1 MKRLLR
7 ATPLAALLT
16 LACDGELKP
25 AEQLPYVG
33 PCEGLAP
40 LSLSAEPTTV
50 RSGDVATLT
59 AGGGSGHY
67 SFRAEAGGTSGDMRG
82 NRFVAGGT
90 AGEATLTVVDEQCGG
105 ATSVRVKVISRFGV
119 APARAMLRPGTSFQ
133 IATEGLVG
141 TATFTLT
148 GNGSGATLTDT
159 GLYTAGQVEAQD
171 VITVRDTKSGDTE
184 SLQYTVSK
192 AAKLVG
198 DPQYLGVPSGSSAP
212 LGTTGGSDRVTWT
225 KKSGPGSVVNGRVV
239 VEAGA
244 TGTVVLEAKDAF
256 TGDVAPVSVRVLDEL
271 TRPLLAHG
279 KLSDVATLVTAD
291 FDGDGIQDLAVGQ
304 RESELSRPTG
314 GAVFIYKGSASGL
327 PAKPT
332 WVLTGETE
340 GALFGDMLAAGDLDG
355 DGIADLA
362 VSSPAADVT
371 IGDSGAVY
379 LYSFKPGK
387 APALLRPALTGLGR
401 GGFGTGMAI
410 ADADGD
416 GDMDLFVGSPG
427 ADLSTLSGISRRG
440 VIDIFILNKG
450 QTIPDLPTVRLGGQD
465 VDKNG
470 KFELKSTT
478 ELGRALVVA
487 DLNDD
492 GRPDLAALH
501 RLTRFNADGTANG
514 QQMAVAVY
522 FARDTAPRYR
532 SAADL
537 YVLVSNTAVETMAN
551 EGTFR
556 LGTIPGEGSRPPFL
570 LVMADKADA
579 PDLRTTGG
587 VAAQVDAGGAY
598 LFDLRG
604 AMLAADP
611 AVVNPPTMPLA
622 NAFARFYGDARS
634 ITATR
639 SWAVMDVDGTP
650 GPELLLGAPY
660 ASVMAG
666 TATLG
671 NAGKV
676 LVFPLTGLSKD
687 TVMNKP
693 LTALGGAAKSEV
705 LGAGLAAWNLPS
717 GPVLAGFSGR
727 ASSTAGAF
735 TGRVDVFS
743 KAGATIAEWSR
754 SGMDVTAKASVE
766 RFGETVAVARLND
779 KVMALVGSP
788 GFSGPGPNSDGA
800 DMTVGRAYTF
810 DTTEPGK
817 AIVSGEGASSP
828 WHGGRNVGVDV
839 AFTDFNGDGRPD
851 MVAGA
856 TGLVI
861 PATNSAATER
871 DPYVANACMTTATQS
886 LGGLLVSLG
895 QADGTFKQAYR
906 VFAPSVVT
914 GCDDAAVVTRCR
926 RTTIGRGV
934 VGGFDFNGD
943 GKQDL
948 AVLRDRGMD
957 VFLGRAP
964 EDASLAKMTLACD
977 PAYSWPTTFMP
988 GSPDGDWASTTMPT
1002 TSAIATVGDLNGDGC
1017 HEVAWRYSDNAHS
1030 GIVIA
1035 YGFDA
1040 GGTRCGGR
1048 TVASMVRIAGDPEK
1062 KIALM
1067 NLGIATT
1074 RAGKFLGDSRDFIAV
1089 SANNYLF
1096 EGVNQPTVLLY
1107 DVAAINAKRPA
1118 NGATKNEAVVGAI
1131 NDGLTPIPVT
1141 YRARAVSFG
1150 TSLSGGR
1157 DLNGDGVPDLW
1168 VGAPNASVAS
1178 DGDGAAFLFAGGAK
1192 STGPLSPFL
1201 LVVGDGAERSYLG
1214 QSIAVVPGSGGS
1226 PPSVVIGAPRS
1237 YRTGTQNGTAYSLPL
1252 PF

>member
-1 MKRLLR
+1 MNRLLR

-16 LACDGELKP
+16 LACDGQLKP

-40 LSLSAEPTTV
+40 LTLSAEPTTV
-50 RSGDVATLT
+50 RTRDVATLT

-67 SFRAEAGGTSGDMRG
+67 SFRVEAGGSSGDVRG
-82 NRFVAGGT
+82 NRFVAGAT
-90 AGEATLTVVDEQCGG
+90 PAEDTLTVVDEQCGG
-105 ATSVRVKVISRFGV
+105 SASVRVKVIAGFGV
-119 APARAMLRPGTSFQ
+119 APARAMLQPGTSFQ
-133 IATEGLVG
+133 IRIDGLVG

-148 GNGSGATLTDT
+148 SNGSGATLSDT
-159 GLYTAGQVEAQD
+159 GLYTAGKVEALD
-171 VITVRDTKSGDTE
+171 VITVRDTKSGDTAV
-184 SLQYTVSK
+184 LQYTVSK

-198 DPQYLGVPSGSSAP
+198 DPVYLGVPSGASAP
-212 LGTTGGSDRVTWT
+212 LGTAGGSDTVTWT
-225 KKSGPGSVVNGRVV
+225 KKSGPGSLVNGRIVL
-239 VEAGA
+239 EAGA
-244 TGTVVLEAKDAF
+244 KGTAVLEARDVF
-256 TGDVAPVSVRVLDEL
+256 TGDTAPVTVRVLDEL
-271 TRPLLAHG
+271 TRPLLPHG

-379 LYSFKPGK
+379 LYTFKPGQG
-387 APALLRPALTGLGR
+387 PTLLRAALTGLGR

-440 VIDIFILNKG
+440 VIDIFILARG
-450 QTIPDLPTVRLGGQD
+450 QPVPDLPAVRLGGQD
-465 VDKNG
+465 LDKAG
-470 KFELKSTT
+470 AFTLKSTT
-478 ELGRALVVA
+478 ELGRAVVVA

-492 GRPDLAALH
+492 GRPDLAALN
-501 RLTRFNADGTANG
+501 RLTRFNADGSANG

-522 FARDTAPRYR
+522 FARGTAPRYH
-532 SAADL
+532 SVPDL
-537 YVLVSNTAVETMAN
+537 YVLVSNTAVEAMAN

-556 LGTIPGEGSRPPFL
+556 LGAIPGEGNRPPFL
-570 LVMADKADA
+570 VVMADKADA
-579 PDLRTTGG
+579 PDLRTSGG
-587 VAAQVDAGGAY
+587 VAAAQDAGGAY

-604 AMLAADP
+604 VTLAEDP
-611 AVVNPPTMPLA
+611 TKVNPATVPLTS
-622 NAFARFYGDARS
+622 AFARFYGDARS

-639 SWAVMDVDGTP
+639 SWAVMDVDDTP

-660 ASVMAG
+660 AAVTEG
-666 TATLG
+666 TTTLG

-676 LVFPLTGLSKD
+676 LVYPLTGLSKD

-693 LTALGGAAKSEV
+693 LAALGGAAKAEV
-705 LGAGLAAWNLPS
+705 LGAGLATWNLPS
-717 GPVLAGFSGR
+717 GPALAAFSGR

-735 TGRVDVFS
+735 VGRVDVFTRAS
-743 KAGATIAEWSR
+743 ASIADWSR
-754 SGMDVTAKASVE
+754 SFMDVTAKASVE
-766 RFGETVAVARLND
+766 RFGETVAVSRLNG

-788 GFSGPGPNSDGA
+788 GFSGPGPNNDGA

-810 DTTEPGK
+810 DTEEPGK
-817 AIVSGEGASSP
+817 AIVAGEGASSP

-856 TGLVI
+856 TALVI
-861 PATNSAATER
+861 PATTSAVAER
-871 DPYVANACMTTATQS
+871 DPYVQNACMTTATQS

-895 QADGTFKQAYR
+895 QADGTFKRAYR

-914 GCDDAAVVTRCR
+914 GCHDPANTRCK
-926 RTTIGRGV
+926 RTTLGRGV

-943 GKQDL
+943 GKQDV

-977 PAYSWPTTFMP
+977 PVWSWPTNPMP
-988 GSPDGDWASTTMPT
+988 ASGGWADTAMPT
-1002 TSAIATVGDLNGDGC
+1002 TSAIAAVGDLNGDGC
-1017 HEVAWRYSDNAHS
+1017 EEVAWRYSDSSHS

-1040 GGTRCGGR
+1040 GGAKCGGR
-1048 TVASMVRIAGDPEK
+1048 KVGATVRIAGDTEVGR
-1062 KIALM
+1062 ALM
-1067 NLGIATT
+1067 NLGVATA
-1074 RAGKFLGDSRDFIAV
+1074 RAGRFLGTSGADYLAV
-1089 SANNYLF
+1089 SANNYLVD
-1096 EGVNQPTVLLY
+1096 GVSQQAVLLLQTSKLTPPATGETVL
-1107 DVAAINAKRPA
+1107 DVGNLAP
-1118 NGATKNEAVVGAI
+1118 
-1131 NDGLTPIPVT
+1131 LSLT

-1150 TSLSGGR
+1150 TSLAGGR
-1157 DLNGDGVPDLW
+1157 DLTGDGVPDLW

>member
-67 SFRAEAGGTSGDMRG
+67 SFRAEAGGSSGDMRG

-239 VEAGA
+239 VEVGA

-340 GALFGDMLAAGDLDG
+340 GALFGDMMAAGDLDG

-379 LYSFKPGK
+379 LYSFKPGQG
-387 APALLRPALTGLGR
+387 PALMRPALTGLGR
-401 GGFGTGMAI
+401 GGFGTGLAI

-427 ADLSTLSGISRRG
+427 ADLSSISGISRRG
-440 VIDIFILNKG
+440 VIDIFILTKG
-450 QTIPDLPTVRLGGQD
+450 QAVPDLPVVRLGGQD
-465 VDKNG
+465 VKDTG
-470 KFELKSTT
+470 EFLLKSTT

-501 RLTRFNADGTANG
+501 RLTRYNADGTANG

-532 SAADL
+532 SAPDR

-556 LGTIPGEGSRPPFL
+556 LGAIPGEGSRPPFL
-570 LVMADKADA
+570 VVMADKADA
-579 PDLRTTGG
+579 PDLRTSGG

-604 AMLAADP
+604 ATLPADP
-611 AVVNPPTMPLA
+611 ATVKPAMVPFA
-622 NAFARFYGDARS
+622 NAYARFYGDVRS

-660 ASVMAG
+660 ASVTAG

-693 LTALGGAAKSEV
+693 LAALGGAAKSEV

-743 KAGATIAEWSR
+743 KAGASIAEWSR

-788 GFSGPGPNSDGA
+788 GFSGPGPNGDGA

-810 DTTEPGK
+810 DTAEPGK

-914 GCDDAAVVTRCR
+914 DCDDAAAARCK
-926 RTTIGRGV
+926 RTSIGRGV

-948 AVLRDRGMD
+948 GVLRDRGFEL
-957 VFLGRAP
+957 FLGRAP

-977 PAYSWPTTFMP
+977 PLYSSYFSAANA
-988 GSPDGDWASTTMPT
+988 GLQ
-1002 TSAIATVGDLNGDGC
+1002 TSAPAALGDLNGDKC
-1017 HEVAWRYSDNAHS
+1017 DEVAWRYNDGTRS
-1030 GIVIA
+1030 GIVIL
-1035 YGFDA
+1035 YGYDS

-1048 TVASMVRIAGDPEK
+1048 TTASMVRISGDTEK
-1062 KIALM
+1062 GIALM

-1089 SANNYLF
+1089 TANNYLF
-1096 EGVNQPTVLLY
+1096 DGVNQPTVLLY

-1118 NGATKNEAVVGAI
+1118 NGETVVGAI

-1178 DGDGAAFLFAGGAK
+1178 DGDGAAFLFAGGTK
-1192 STGPLSPFL
+1192 STGALSPFL

-1237 YRTGTQNGTAYSLPL
+1237 YRTGTQNGTAYALPL

>member
-1 MKRLLR
+1 MKRLIR
-7 ATPLAALLT
+7 AAPLAALLT
-16 LACDGELKP
+16 LGCDGELKP

-33 PCEGLAP
+33 PCDGLAP
-40 LSLSAEPTTV
+40 LTLSAEPTTV
-50 RSGDVATLT
+50 RSAGVATLT

-67 SFRAEAGGTSGDMRG
+67 SFRAEPGGSSGDMRG
-82 NRFVAGGT
+82 NRFVAGAT
-90 AGEATLTVVDEQCGG
+90 PGEDTLTVVDDQCGG
-105 ATSVRVKVISRFGV
+105 ATSVRVKVIAGFGV

-133 IATEGLVG
+133 IALEGLVG

-148 GNGSGATLTDT
+148 TNGSGATLTDT
-159 GLYTAGQVEAQD
+159 GVYTAGQVEAQD
-171 VITVRDTKSGDTE
+171 VLTVRDTKSGDTAV
-184 SLQYTVSK
+184 LQYTVSK

-198 DPQYLGVPSGSSAP
+198 DPPYLGVPAGSSAP
-212 LGTTGGSDRVTWT
+212 LGTSGGTDRVTWT
-225 KKSGPGSVVNGRVV
+225 KKSGPGSIVNGRIVV
-239 VEAGA
+239 AAGA
-244 TGTVVLEAKDAF
+244 SGTIVLEAKDAF
-256 TGDVAPVSVRVLDEL
+256 TPDVATVSVRVLDEL

-314 GAVFIYKGSASGL
+314 GAVFVYKGSASGL

-332 WVLTGETE
+332 WVLMGETE

-355 DGIADLA
+355 DGRADLA
-362 VSSPAADVT
+362 VSSPGADVT

-379 LYSFKPGK
+379 LYTFKAGQ

-401 GGFGTGMAI
+401 GGFGTGLAI

-416 GDMDLFVGSPG
+416 GDLDLFVGSPG
-427 ADLSTLSGISRRG
+427 GDLSTLSGISRRG
-440 VIDIFILNKG
+440 VVDIFTLTRG
-450 QTIPDLPTVRLGGQD
+450 QPIPDLPTVRLGGQD
-465 VDKNG
+465 LEASG
-470 KFELKSTT
+470 KFVLRSNT
-478 ELGRALVVA
+478 ELGRALAVA

-501 RLTRFNADGTANG
+501 RLTRYNADGSTNG

-522 FARDTAPRYR
+522 FARASGARYR

-537 YVLVSNTAVETMAN
+537 YVLASNTAVETLNN
-551 EGTFR
+551 EGTWR

-570 LVMADKADA
+570 VVMADKADS
-579 PDLRTTGG
+579 PDLRTSGG
-587 VAAQVDAGGAY
+587 VAAQQDAGGAY

-604 AMLAADP
+604 AKLVDDP
-611 AVVNPPTMPLA
+611 AAVNPPTVALS

-639 SWAVMDVDGTP
+639 SWAVMDVDGTA

-660 ASVMAG
+660 ASVTVG
-666 TATLG
+666 TTTLG

-676 LVFPLTGLSKD
+676 LVFPLTGLAKD

-693 LTALGGAAKSEV
+693 LAALGGAAKSEV
-705 LGAGLAAWNLPS
+705 LGAGLAAWTLPS

-727 ASSTAGAF
+727 ASSATGAF
-735 TGRVDVFS
+735 TGRVDVFT
-743 KAGATIAEWSR
+743 KAGATVADWTR
-754 SGMDVTAKASVE
+754 SGLDVTAKASVE
-766 RFGETVAVARLND
+766 RFGESVAVARLGSR
-779 KVMALVGSP
+779 VMALVGAQ
-788 GFSGPGPNSDGA
+788 GFSGPGPNNDGA
-800 DMTVGRAYTF
+800 DLTVGRAYTF
-810 DTTEPGK
+810 DTAEPGK
-817 AIVSGEGASSP
+817 ATVAGEGASSP
-828 WHGGRNVGVDV
+828 WYGGRNVGVDV

-851 MVAGA
+851 LVAGA

-871 DPYVANACMTTATQS
+871 DPYVQNACMTTSTQS
-886 LGGLLVSLG
+886 LGGLLVSAG
-895 QADGTFKQAYR
+895 QADGTFKPAWR
-906 VFAPSVVT
+906 VFAPSVVAT
-914 GCDDAAVVTRCR
+914 CDDAAATKCK

-934 VGGFDFNGD
+934 VGGFDFNND
-943 GKQDL
+943 GKEDL

-964 EDASLAKMTLACD
+964 EDASLAKLTLACD
-977 PAYSWPTTFMP
+977 PAYSWPSTP
-988 GSPDGDWASTTMPT
+988 IVWPPAQWSTTSLPQ
-1002 TSAIATVGDLNGDGC
+1002 TSAIASIGDLNGDGC
-1017 HEVAWRYSDNAHS
+1017 DEVAWRYSDNTHS

-1035 YGFDA
+1035 YGHDA

-1048 TVASMVRIAGDPEK
+1048 TTGATVRIAGDAEVSR
-1062 KIALM
+1062 ALM
-1067 NLGIATT
+1067 NLGVATT
-1074 RAGKFLGDSRDFIAV
+1074 RAGRFLGDARDFLAV
-1089 SANNYLF
+1089 SANNYLVD
-1096 EGVNQPTVLLY
+1096 GVSQQAVLLIPTS
-1107 DVAAINAKRPA
+1107 A
-1118 NGATKNEAVVGAI
+1118 
-1131 NDGLTPIPVT
+1131 LTPPASGEKLLDVVDLAPLNLT
-1141 YRARAVSFG
+1141 WRARAVSFG

-1157 DLNGDGVPDLW
+1157 DLTGDSIPDLW
-1168 VGAPNASVAS
+1168 VGAPNASVAA

-1201 LVVGDGAERSYLG
+1201 LVVGDGAERSFLG
-1214 QSIAVVPGSGGS
+1214 QSISVVPGSGGS
-1226 PPSVVIGAPRS
+1226 PPTAVIGAPRS

>member
-650 GPELLLGAPY
+650 DPELLLGAPY

-693 LTALGGAAKSEV
+693 LAALGGAAKSEV

-810 DTTEPGK
+810 DTAEPGK

-851 MVAGA
+851 LVAGA
-856 TGLVI
+856 TGLII

>member
-25 AEQLPYVG
+25 ADQLPYVG

-40 LSLSAEPTTV
+40 LTLSAEPTTV
-50 RSGDVATLT
+50 RSGSVATLT

-67 SFRAEAGGTSGDMRG
+67 SFRAEAGGSSGDMRG
-82 NRFVAGGT
+82 NRFVAGAT
-90 AGEATLTVVDEQCGG
+90 PGEDTLTVVDEQCGG
-105 ATSVRVKVISRFGV
+105 ATSVRVKVIAGFGV
-119 APARAMLRPGTSFQ
+119 APARAVLRPGTSFQ
-133 IATEGLVG
+133 IRIDGLVG
-141 TATFTLT
+141 TAAFTLT
-148 GNGSGATLTDT
+148 TNGSGATLTDA
-159 GLYTAGQVEAQD
+159 GVYTAGQVEAQD
-171 VITVRDTKSGDTE
+171 VITVRDTKSGDTVA
-184 SLQYTVSK
+184 LQYTVSK

-198 DPQYLGVPSGSSAP
+198 DPLYLGVPSGSSAP
-212 LGTTGGSDRVTWT
+212 LGTAGGSDTVTWT

-244 TGTVVLEAKDAF
+244 AGTIVLEAKDTF
-256 TGDVAPVSVRVLDEL
+256 TGDVAAVSVRVLDEL

-304 RESELSRPTG
+304 RESELARPTG
-314 GAVFIYKGSASGL
+314 GAVFIYKGSTSGL
-327 PAKPT
+327 PVKPT

-340 GALFGDMLAAGDLDG
+340 GALFGDMMAAGDLDG

-379 LYSFKPGK
+379 LYTFKPGQ

-401 GGFGTGMAI
+401 GGFGTGLAI

-440 VIDIFILNKG
+440 VIDIFILTKG
-450 QTIPDLPTVRLGGQD
+450 QAVPDLPVVRLGGQD
-465 VDKNG
+465 VKANG
-470 KFELKSTT
+470 DFELKSTT

-501 RLTRFNADGTANG
+501 RLTRFNADGSTNG

-556 LGTIPGEGSRPPFL
+556 LGAIPGEGSRPPFL

-579 PDLRTTGG
+579 PDLRTSGG
-587 VAAQVDAGGAY
+587 VAAAQDAGGAY

-604 AMLAADP
+604 ATLAADP
-611 AVVNPPTMPLA
+611 ATAKPATMPLA
-622 NAFARFYGDARS
+622 NAYARFYGDARS

-639 SWAVMDVDGTP
+639 SWAVMDVDGTA

-660 ASVMAG
+660 ASVTSG
-666 TATLG
+666 TTTLG

-676 LVFPLTGLSKD
+676 LVYPLTGLSKD

-693 LTALGGAAKSEV
+693 LAALGGAAKAEV
-705 LGAGLAAWNLPS
+705 LGAGLAAWNLQS

-727 ASSTAGAF
+727 ASSSAGAF
-735 TGRVDVFS
+735 VGRVDVFS
-743 KAGATIAEWSR
+743 KAGASIAEWSR
-754 SGMDVTAKASVE
+754 SVMDVTAKASVE
-766 RFGETVAVARLND
+766 RFGETVAVSRLNG

-788 GFSGPGPNSDGA
+788 GFSGPGPNNDGA

-810 DTTEPGK
+810 DTAEPGK

-828 WHGGRNVGVDV
+828 WYGGRNVGVDV

-851 MVAGA
+851 MVAAA
-856 TGLVI
+856 TALTI
-861 PATNSAATER
+861 PATNSAAAER
-871 DPYVANACMTTATQS
+871 DPYVANACMTTATQA
-886 LGGLLVSLG
+886 LGGLLVSAG
-895 QADGTFKQAYR
+895 QADGTFKPAYR

-914 GCDDAAVVTRCR
+914 DCHDAANTRCK

-948 AVLRDRGMD
+948 AVLRDRGID

-964 EDASLAKMTLACD
+964 EDASLAKMTLACN
-977 PAYSWPTTFMP
+977 PVWSWPTEPMP
-988 GSPDGDWASTTMPT
+988 ATPPADQGGWANTTMPA
-1002 TSAIATVGDLNGDGC
+1002 TSALATVGDLNGDGC
-1017 HEVAWRYSDNAHS
+1017 DEVAWRYSDNAHS

-1035 YGFDA
+1035 YGYDA
-1040 GGTRCGGR
+1040 GGVKCGAR

-1074 RAGKFLGDSRDFIAV
+1074 RAGKFLGDSRDFLAV
-1089 SANNYLF
+1089 TANNYLF
-1096 EGVNQPTVLLY
+1096 EGVNQPTVLLF

-1118 NGATKNEAVVGAI
+1118 SGEAVVGAI

-1192 STGPLSPFL
+1192 STGALSPFL

>member
-16 LACDGELKP
+16 LACDGEPKP

-40 LSLSAEPTTV
+40 LTLSAEPTTV
-50 RSGDVATLT
+50 RSGSVATLT
-59 AGGGSGHY
+59 AGGGSGY
-67 SFRAEAGGTSGDMRG
+67 YTFRAEAGGSSGDMRG
-82 NRFVAGGT
+82 NRFVAGAT
-90 AGEATLTVVDEQCGG
+90 PGEDTLTVVDEQCGG
-105 ATSVRVKVISRFGV
+105 ATSVRVKVIAGFGV
-119 APARAMLRPGTSFQ
+119 APARAVLRPGTSFQ
-133 IATEGLVG
+133 IRIEGLVG
-141 TATFTLT
+141 TAAFTLAT
-148 GNGSGATLTDT
+148 NGSGATLTDA
-159 GLYTAGQVEAQD
+159 GVYTAGQVEAQD
-171 VITVRDTKSGDTE
+171 VLTVRDTKSGDTVA
-184 SLQYTVSK
+184 LQYTVSK

-198 DPQYLGVPSGSSAP
+198 DPLYLGVPSGSSAP
-212 LGTTGGSDRVTWT
+212 LGTAGGSDTVTWT

-244 TGTVVLEAKDAF
+244 AGTIVLEAKDTF

-304 RESELSRPTG
+304 RESELARPTG
-314 GAVFIYKGSASGL
+314 GAVFIYRGSASGL
-327 PAKPT
+327 PSKPT

-340 GALFGDMLAAGDLDG
+340 GALFGDMMAAGDLDG

-379 LYSFKPGK
+379 LYTFKPGQ

-401 GGFGTGMAI
+401 GGFGTGLAI

-440 VIDIFILNKG
+440 VIDIFILTRG
-450 QTIPDLPTVRLGGQD
+450 QAVPDLPVVRLGGQD
-465 VDKNG
+465 LKSTG
-470 KFELKSTT
+470 EFMLKSTT

-501 RLTRFNADGTANG
+501 RLTRYNADGSTNG

-537 YVLVSNTAVETMAN
+537 YVLVSNTAVEAMAS

-556 LGTIPGEGSRPPFL
+556 LGAIPGEGNRPPFL

-579 PDLRTTGG
+579 PDLRTSGG
-587 VAAQVDAGGAY
+587 VAAAQDAGGAY

-604 AMLAADP
+604 ATLAADP
-611 AVVNPPTMPLA
+611 AVVNPPTVPLA
-622 NAFARFYGDARS
+622 NAYARFYGDARS
-634 ITATR
+634 MTATR
-639 SWAVMDVDGTP
+639 SWAVMDVDGTA

-660 ASVMAG
+660 ASVTAG

-676 LVFPLTGLSKD
+676 LVYPLTGLSKD

-693 LTALGGAAKSEV
+693 LAALGGAAKAEV

-735 TGRVDVFS
+735 VGRVDVFS
-743 KAGATIAEWSR
+743 KAGASFAEWSR
-754 SGMDVTAKASVE
+754 SGMEVTAKASVE

-788 GFSGPGPNSDGA
+788 GFSGPGPNNDGA
-800 DMTVGRAYTF
+800 DMNVGRAYTF
-810 DTTEPGK
+810 DTAEPGK

-851 MVAGA
+851 LVAGA

-861 PATNSAATER
+861 PATSSAATER

-895 QADGTFKQAYR
+895 QTDGTFKPAYR

-914 GCDDAAVVTRCR
+914 DCHDAANTRCK
-926 RTTIGRGV
+926 RTAIGRGV

-948 AVLRDRGMD
+948 AVLRDRGID

-964 EDASLAKMTLACD
+964 EDASLAKMTLACN
-977 PAYSWPTTFMP
+977 PVWSWPTDPMP
-988 GSPDGDWASTTMPT
+988 ATPPADQGGWANTTMPA
-1002 TSAIATVGDLNGDGC
+1002 TSALATVGDLNGDGC
-1017 HEVAWRYSDNAHS
+1017 DEVAWRYSDNAHS

-1035 YGFDA
+1035 YGYDA
-1040 GGTRCGGR
+1040 SGSKCGTR

-1067 NLGIATT
+1067 NLGVATT
-1074 RAGKFLGDSRDFIAV
+1074 RAGRFLGDSRDFIAV
-1089 SANNYLF
+1089 TANNYLF
-1096 EGVNQPTVLLY
+1096 EGVNQPTVLLF

-1118 NGATKNEAVVGAI
+1118 SGEAVVGAI

-1157 DLNGDGVPDLW
+1157 DLNGDDVPDLW

-1192 STGPLSPFL
+1192 STGALSPFL

-1226 PPSVVIGAPRS
+1226 PPTAVIGAPRS

>member
-25 AEQLPYVG
+25 ADQLPYVG

-40 LSLSAEPTTV
+40 LTLSAEPTTV
-50 RSGDVATLT
+50 RSAGVATLT

-67 SFRAEAGGTSGDMRG
+67 SFRAEPGGSSGDMRG
-82 NRFVAGGT
+82 NRFVAGAT
-90 AGEATLTVVDEQCGG
+90 PGEDTLTVVDEQCGG
-105 ATSVRVKVISRFGV
+105 STSVRVKVIKGFGV

-133 IATEGLVG
+133 IALEGLVG
-141 TATFTLT
+141 TAAFTLT
-148 GNGSGATLTDT
+148 TNGSGATLTDT
-159 GLYTAGQVEAQD
+159 GVYTAGQVEAQD
-171 VITVRDTKSGDTE
+171 VVTVRDTKSGDTE
-184 SLQYTVSK
+184 LLQYTVSK

-212 LGTTGGSDRVTWT
+212 LGTAGGTDRVTWT
-225 KKSGPGSVVNGRVV
+225 KKSGPGSIVNGRIV

-244 TGTVVLEAKDAF
+244 TGTIVLEAKDVF
-256 TGDVAPVSVRVLDEL
+256 TPDVATVSVRVLDEL

-291 FDGDGIQDLAVGQ
+291 FDGDGIHDLAVGQ

-314 GAVFIYKGSASGL
+314 GAVFIYKGSTSGL
-327 PAKPT
+327 PSKPT

-340 GALFGDMLAAGDLDG
+340 GALFGDMLAVGDLDG
-355 DGIADLA
+355 DGRSDLA
-362 VSSPAADVT
+362 VSSPGADVT

-379 LYSFKPGK
+379 LYTFKPGQ

-427 ADLSTLSGISRRG
+427 GDLSSISGISRRG
-440 VIDIFILNKG
+440 VIDIFILAKG
-450 QTIPDLPTVRLGGQD
+450 QPVPDLPAVRLGGQD
-465 VDKNG
+465 IDKDG
-470 KFELKSTT
+470 KFTLRSTT

-501 RLTRFNADGTANG
+501 RLTRYNADGSTNG

-522 FARDTAPRYR
+522 FARDTGARYR

-537 YVLVSNTAVETMAN
+537 YVLVSNTAVETMNN

-556 LGTIPGEGSRPPFL
+556 LGAVPGEGGRPPFL
-570 LVMADKADA
+570 VVMADRADA
-579 PDLRTTGG
+579 PDLRTSGG
-587 VAAQVDAGGAY
+587 VASQQDAGGAY
-598 LFDLRG
+598 LFDLRS
-604 AMLAADP
+604 AKLVADP
-611 AVVNPPTMPLA
+611 AAVNPPTVPLA

-639 SWAVMDVDGTP
+639 SWAVMDVDGTA

-660 ASVMAG
+660 ATVTAG
-666 TATLG
+666 TTSLG

-676 LVFPLTGLSKD
+676 LVYPLTGLSKD

-693 LTALGGAAKSEV
+693 LAALGGAAKAEV
-705 LGAGLAAWNLPS
+705 LGAGLAAWPLPS
-717 GPVLAGFSGR
+717 GPVLVGFSGR
-727 ASSTAGAF
+727 ASSDTGAF
-735 TGRVDVFS
+735 TGRVDVFQ
-743 KAGATIAEWSR
+743 KAGATLADWSR
-754 SGMDVTAKASVE
+754 SGLAVTAKASVE
-766 RFGETVAVARLND
+766 RFGETVAVTRLGSR
-779 KVMALVGSP
+779 VMALVGSP
-788 GFSGPGPNSDGA
+788 GFSGPGPNNDGA

-810 DTTEPGK
+810 DTAEPGK
-817 AIVSGEGASSP
+817 ATVAGEGASSP
-828 WHGGRNVGVDV
+828 WYGGRNVGVDV

-851 MVAGA
+851 LVASA

-871 DPYVANACMTTATQS
+871 DPYVQNACMTAATQS
-886 LGGLLVSLG
+886 LGGLLVSAG
-895 QADGTFKQAYR
+895 QADGTFKPAYR
-906 VFAPSVVT
+906 VFAPSVVDT
-914 GCDDAAVVTRCR
+914 CEDAAATKCK

-943 GKQDL
+943 GKQDV

-964 EDASLAKMTLACD
+964 EDASLAKLTLACD
-977 PAYSWPTTFMP
+977 PAYSWPNKTSVWPPAQWNNTALP
-988 GSPDGDWASTTMPT
+988 Q
-1002 TSAIATVGDLNGDGC
+1002 TSAIASVGDLNGDGC
-1017 HEVAWRYSDNAHS
+1017 EEVAWRYADSTHS
-1030 GIVIA
+1030 GIVIV
-1035 YGFDA
+1035 YGHDA

-1048 TVASMVRIAGDPEK
+1048 TTGGTVRIAGDGEVSRS
-1062 KIALM
+1062 LM
-1067 NLGIATT
+1067 NLGVATT
-1074 RAGKFLGDSRDFIAV
+1074 RAGRFLGDSRDFLAV
-1089 SANNYLF
+1089 SANNYLV
-1096 EGVNQPTVLLY
+1096 EGVSQPAVLLLQTS
-1107 DVAAINAKRPA
+1107 K
-1118 NGATKNEAVVGAI
+1118 
-1131 NDGLTPIPVT
+1131 LTPPADGETMVDVGSLAPLNLT
-1141 YRARAVSFG
+1141 YRSRAVSFG
-1150 TSLSGGR
+1150 TSLAGGK

-1226 PPSVVIGAPRS
+1226 PPTAVIGAPRS
-1237 YRTGTQNGTAYSLPL
+1237 YRTGTQNGTAFSLPL

>member
-7 ATPLAALLT
+7 ATPLAVLLT

-67 SFRAEAGGTSGDMRG
+67 SFRAEAGGSSGDMRG

-327 PAKPT
+327 PTKPT

-379 LYSFKPGK
+379 LYSFKPGQG
-387 APALLRPALTGLGR
+387 PALMRPALTGLGR
-401 GGFGTGMAI
+401 GGFGTGLAI

-440 VIDIFILNKG
+440 VIDIFILTKG
-450 QTIPDLPTVRLGGQD
+450 QAVPDLPVVRLGGQD
-465 VDKNG
+465 VKDTG
-470 KFELKSTT
+470 EFLLKSTT

-501 RLTRFNADGTANG
+501 RLTRYNADGTANG

-532 SAADL
+532 SAPDQ

-556 LGTIPGEGSRPPFL
+556 LGAIPGEGSRPPFL

-579 PDLRTTGG
+579 PDLRTSGG
-587 VAAQVDAGGAY
+587 VAAAQDAGGAY

-604 AMLAADP
+604 ATLPADP
-611 AVVNPPTMPLA
+611 ATVKPATVPFA
-622 NAFARFYGDARS
+622 NAYARFYGDARS

-660 ASVMAG
+660 AAVTAG

-693 LTALGGAAKSEV
+693 LAALGGAAKSEV

-810 DTTEPGK
+810 DTAEPGK

-914 GCDDAAVVTRCR
+914 GCHDPANTRCK

-948 AVLRDRGMD
+948 AVLRDRGID

-977 PAYSWPTTFMP
+977 PAWSWPTTAMP
-988 GSPDGDWASTTMPT
+988 DASEGGDWASTTMPT

-1048 TVASMVRIAGDPEK
+1048 TASSMVRIAGDPEK

-1089 SANNYLF
+1089 TANNYLF

-1118 NGATKNEAVVGAI
+1118 NGETVVGAI

-1192 STGPLSPFL
+1192 STGALSPFL

-1237 YRTGTQNGTAYSLPL
+1237 YRTGTQNGTAYALPL

>member
-7 ATPLAALLT
+7 ATPLCALLT

-40 LSLSAEPTTV
+40 LTLSAEPTTV
-50 RSGDVATLT
+50 RSGSVATLT
-59 AGGGSGHY
+59 AGGGSGRY
-67 SFRAEAGGTSGDMRG
+67 TYRAEAGGSSGDMRG
-82 NRFVAGGT
+82 NRFVAGAT
-90 AGEATLTVVDEQCGG
+90 PGEDTLTVVDEQCGG
-105 ATSVRVKVISRFGV
+105 ATSVKVKVIAGFGV

-133 IATEGLVG
+133 IRIEGLVG
-141 TATFTLT
+141 TAAFTLT
-148 GNGSGATLTDT
+148 TNGSGATLTDA

-171 VITVRDTKSGDTE
+171 VITVRDTKSGDTVA
-184 SLQYTVSK
+184 LQYTVSK

-198 DPQYLGVPSGSSAP
+198 DPLYLGVPSGSSAP
-212 LGTTGGSDRVTWT
+212 LGTAGGTDTVTWT

-244 TGTVVLEAKDAF
+244 TGTIVVEAKDAF

-327 PAKPT
+327 PTKPT

-340 GALFGDMLAAGDLDG
+340 GALFGDMMAAGDLDG

-379 LYSFKPGK
+379 LYTFKPGK

-401 GGFGTGMAI
+401 GGFGTGLAI

-440 VIDIFILNKG
+440 VIDIFILTRG
-450 QTIPDLPTVRLGGQD
+450 QPVPDLPVVRLGGQD
-465 VDKNG
+465 LLSDG
-470 KFELKSTT
+470 TFTLKSTT
-478 ELGRALVVA
+478 ELGRALAVA

-501 RLTRFNADGTANG
+501 RLTRFNADGSTNG

-556 LGTIPGEGSRPPFL
+556 LGAIPGEGNRPPFL
-570 LVMADKADA
+570 VVMADKADA
-579 PDLRTTGG
+579 PDLRASGG
-587 VAAQVDAGGAY
+587 VAAAQDAGGAY

-604 AMLAADP
+604 ATLAADP
-611 AVVNPPTMPLA
+611 AMAKPATVPLA
-622 NAFARFYGDARS
+622 NAYARFYGDTRS
-634 ITATR
+634 MTATR

-660 ASVMAG
+660 ASVTAG

-676 LVFPLTGLSKD
+676 LVYPLTGLSKD

-693 LTALGGAAKSEV
+693 LAALGGAAKAEV

-727 ASSTAGAF
+727 ASSSAGAF
-735 TGRVDVFS
+735 VGRVDVFS
-743 KAGATIAEWSR
+743 KAGASIAEWSR
-754 SGMDVTAKASVE
+754 GGMDVTAKASVE
-766 RFGETVAVARLND
+766 RFGETVAVARLNSQ
-779 KVMALVGSP
+779 VVALVGSP
-788 GFSGPGPNSDGA
+788 GFSGPGPNNDGA
-800 DMTVGRAYTF
+800 DMTVGRVYTF
-810 DTTEPGK
+810 DTAEPGK

-828 WHGGRNVGVDV
+828 WYGGRNVGVDV

-851 MVAGA
+851 LVAGA

-861 PATNSAATER
+861 PATNSAVAER

-895 QADGTFKQAYR
+895 QADGTFKPAYR

-914 GCDDAAVVTRCR
+914 DCDDAAAARCK
-926 RTTIGRGV
+926 RTSIGRGV

-948 AVLRDRGMD
+948 AVLRDRGFEL
-957 VFLGRAP
+957 FLGRAP

-977 PAYSWPTTFMP
+977 PLYSSYFSAATA
-988 GSPDGDWASTTMPT
+988 GLQ
-1002 TSAIATVGDLNGDGC
+1002 TSAPAALGDLNGDKC
-1017 HEVAWRYSDNAHS
+1017 DEVAWRYNDNTRS
-1030 GIVIA
+1030 GIVIL
-1035 YGFDA
+1035 YGYDT

-1048 TVASMVRIAGDPEK
+1048 TTPSMVRIAGDPEK
-1062 KIALM
+1062 GITLM
-1067 NLGIATT
+1067 NLGVAIT
-1074 RAGKFLGDSRDFIAV
+1074 RAGRFLGDSRDFIAV
-1089 SANNYLF
+1089 TANNYLF

-1107 DVAAINAKRPA
+1107 DIAAINAKRPA
-1118 NGATKNEAVVGAI
+1118 SGPPNNETVVGAT

-1157 DLNGDGVPDLW
+1157 DLTGDGVPDLW

-1201 LVVGDGAERSYLG
+1201 LVVGDGAERSFLG

-1226 PPSVVIGAPRS
+1226 PPTAVIGAPRS

>member
-40 LSLSAEPTTV
+40 LTLSAEPTTV
-50 RSGDVATLT
+50 RSESVATLT

-67 SFRAEAGGTSGDMRG
+67 TFRAEAGGSSGDMRG
-82 NRFVAGGT
+82 NRFVAGST
-90 AGEATLTVVDEQCGG
+90 PGEDTLTVVDDQCGG
-105 ATSVRVKVISRFGV
+105 STSVKVKVIAGFGV
-119 APARAMLRPGTSFQ
+119 SPARAMLRPGTSFQ
-133 IATEGLVG
+133 ILIEGLVG

-148 GNGSGATLTDT
+148 TNGSGATLTDA
-159 GLYTAGQVEAQD
+159 GVYTAGQVEAQD
-171 VITVRDTKSGDTE
+171 VITVRDTKSGDTVA
-184 SLQYTVSK
+184 LQYTVSK

-212 LGTTGGSDRVTWT
+212 LGTAGGTDRVTWS
-225 KKSGPGSVVNGRVV
+225 KKSGPGSVVNGRIV

-279 KLSDVATLVTAD
+279 KLSDVAMMVTAD

-327 PAKPT
+327 PVKPT

-340 GALFGDMLAAGDLDG
+340 GALFGDMLAVGDLDG
-355 DGIADLA
+355 DGLADLA
-362 VSSPAADVT
+362 VSSPGADVT

-379 LYSFKPGK
+379 LYTFKPGQ

-427 ADLSTLSGISRRG
+427 GDLSTLAGISRRG
-440 VIDIFILNKG
+440 VIDIFTLTKG
-450 QTIPDLPTVRLGGQD
+450 QPVPDLPAVRLGGQD
-465 VDKNG
+465 VKVTG
-470 KFELKSTT
+470 EFELKSTT
-478 ELGRALVVA
+478 ELGRAIVVA

-501 RLTRFNADGTANG
+501 RLTRFKADNTADG

-532 SAADL
+532 SAPDQ

-556 LGTIPGEGSRPPFL
+556 LGAIPGEGSRPPFL
-570 LVMADKADA
+570 LVMADRADA

-604 AMLAADP
+604 ATLAADP
-611 AVVNPPTMPLA
+611 ATVKPVKVPLT

-660 ASVMAG
+660 ASVTVG
-666 TATLG
+666 TTTLG

-676 LVFPLTGLSKD
+676 LVFPLTGLTKD
-687 TVMNKP
+687 TAMNKP
-693 LTALGGAAKSEV
+693 LAALGGAAKAEV
-705 LGAGLAAWNLPS
+705 LGAGLSAWNLPS
-717 GPVLAGFSGR
+717 GPVLVGFSGR
-727 ASSTAGAF
+727 ASSASGAF
-735 TGRVDVFS
+735 TGRVDIFQ
-743 KAGATIAEWSR
+743 KAGATLADWSR
-754 SGMDVTAKASVE
+754 SGLDVAAKASVE
-766 RFGETVAVARLND
+766 RFGETVAVSRLNG

-788 GFSGPGPNSDGA
+788 GFSGPGPNNDGA
-800 DMTVGRAYTF
+800 DLTVGRAYTF
-810 DTTEPGK
+810 DTAEPGK
-817 AIVSGEGASSP
+817 ATVAGEGASSP
-828 WHGGRNVGVDV
+828 WYGGRNVGVDV

-856 TGLVI
+856 TALVI
-861 PATNSAATER
+861 PATNSVATER
-871 DPYVANACMTTATQS
+871 DPYVANACMTAATQS
-886 LGGLLVSLG
+886 LGGLLVSAG
-895 QADGTFKQAYR
+895 QADGTFKPAWR
-906 VFAPSVVT
+906 VFAPSVVAT
-914 GCDDAAVVTRCR
+914 CDDAAATKCK

-964 EDASLAKMTLACD
+964 EDASLAKLTLACD
-977 PAYSWPTTFMP
+977 PAYSWPSIPIVWPPAQWNTTALP
-988 GSPDGDWASTTMPT
+988 Q

-1017 HEVAWRYSDNAHS
+1017 DEVAWRYSDNTHS

-1035 YGFDA
+1035 YGHDA
-1040 GGTRCGGR
+1040 GGARCGGR
-1048 TVASMVRIAGDPEK
+1048 KVGATVRIAGDAEVGRS
-1062 KIALM
+1062 LM
-1067 NLGIATT
+1067 NLGVATT
-1074 RAGKFLGDSRDFIAV
+1074 RAGKFLGTSGADFLAV
-1089 SANNYLF
+1089 SANNYLVD
-1096 EGVNQPTVLLY
+1096 GVSQQAVLL
-1107 DVAAINAKRPA
+1107 IQTSK
-1118 NGATKNEAVVGAI
+1118 
-1131 NDGLTPIPVT
+1131 LTPTASPDETLLDVVNLAPLNLT

-1157 DLNGDGVPDLW
+1157 DLNGDGIPDLW

-1214 QSIAVVPGSGGS
+1214 QSISVVPGSGGS
-1226 PPSVVIGAPRS
+1226 PPTAVIGAPRS

>member
-25 AEQLPYVG
+25 ADQLPYVG

-40 LSLSAEPTTV
+40 LTLSAEPTTV
-50 RSGDVATLT
+50 RSGSVATLT

-67 SFRAEAGGTSGDMRG
+67 SFRAEAGGSSGDVRG

-90 AGEATLTVVDEQCGG
+90 PGEDTLTVVDEQCGG

-133 IATEGLVG
+133 IAIEGLVG
-141 TATFTLT
+141 TATFALT
-148 GNGSGATLTDT
+148 NNGSGATLSDT
-159 GLYTAGQVEAQD
+159 GLYTAGQVEALD

-225 KKSGPGSVVNGRVV
+225 KKSGPGSVVNGRIV

-244 TGTVVLEAKDAF
+244 AGTVVLEAKDAF

-304 RESELSRPTG
+304 RESELARPTG

-327 PAKPT
+327 PSKPT

-379 LYSFKPGK
+379 LYSFKPGQG
-387 APALLRPALTGLGR
+387 PALMRPALTGLGR
-401 GGFGTGMAI
+401 GGFGTGLAI

-440 VIDIFILNKG
+440 VIDIFILTKG
-450 QTIPDLPTVRLGGQD
+450 QTVPDLPVVRLGGQD
-465 VDKNG
+465 LDASG
-470 KFELKSTT
+470 KFLLKSTT

-501 RLTRFNADGTANG
+501 RLTRYNADGSTNG

-522 FARDTAPRYR
+522 FARDSAPRYR
-532 SAADL
+532 SAADQ

-556 LGTIPGEGSRPPFL
+556 LGAIPGEGSRPPFL
-570 LVMADKADA
+570 VVMADKADS
-579 PDLRTTGG
+579 PDLSKVGG
-587 VAAQVDAGGAY
+587 VAAAQDAGGAY

-604 AMLAADP
+604 ATLAADP
-611 AVVNPPTMPLA
+611 SVVNPPTVPLA

-639 SWAVMDVDGTP
+639 SWAVMDVDGTA

-660 ASVMAG
+660 ASVMSG
-666 TATLG
+666 TTTLG

-693 LTALGGAAKSEV
+693 LAALGGAAKAEV

-727 ASSTAGAF
+727 ASLTPGAF

-743 KAGATIAEWSR
+743 KAGASIAEWSR

-766 RFGETVAVARLND
+766 RFGEAVAVARLNS

-788 GFSGPGPNSDGA
+788 GFSGPGPNNDGA

-810 DTTEPGK
+810 DTAEPGK

-871 DPYVANACMTTATQS
+871 DPYVQNACMTTATQS

-895 QADGTFKQAYR
+895 QSDGTFKPAYR

-914 GCDDAAVVTRCR
+914 DCDDAAAARCK
-926 RTTIGRGV
+926 RTSIGRGV

-948 AVLRDRGMD
+948 AVLRDRGFEL
-957 VFLGRAP
+957 FLGRAP

-977 PAYSWPTTFMP
+977 PLYSSFFSAATA
-988 GSPDGDWASTTMPT
+988 GLQ
-1002 TSAIATVGDLNGDGC
+1002 TSAPAALGDLNGDRC
-1017 HEVAWRYSDNAHS
+1017 DEVAWRYNDGTRS
-1030 GIVIA
+1030 GIVIL
-1035 YGFDA
+1035 YGYDP
-1040 GGTRCGGR
+1040 GGTRCGAR
-1048 TVASMVRIAGDPEK
+1048 TTPSMVRISGDTEK
-1062 KIALM
+1062 NIALM
-1067 NLGIATT
+1067 NLGVATT

-1089 SANNYLF
+1089 TANNYLF

-1107 DVAAINAKRPA
+1107 DVAAINARRPA
-1118 NGATKNEAVVGAI
+1118 SSGETLVGAI

-1150 TSLSGGR
+1150 TSLSGGT
-1157 DLNGDGVPDLW
+1157 DLNGDSVPDLW

-1192 STGPLSPFL
+1192 STGALSPFL

>member
-7 ATPLAALLT
+7 AAPLAALLS

-40 LSLSAEPTTV
+40 LTLSAEPTTV
-50 RSGDVATLT
+50 RARDVATLT
-59 AGGGSGHY
+59 ARGGSGHY
-67 SFRAEAGGTSGDMRG
+67 SYRVEAGGSSGDVRG
-82 NRFVAGGT
+82 NRFVAGST
-90 AGEATLTVVDEQCGG
+90 PAEDTLTVVDEQCGG
-105 ATSVRVKVISRFGV
+105 STSVRVKVIAGFGV

-133 IATEGLVG
+133 IRIDGLVG
-141 TATFTLT
+141 TATFALT
-148 GNGSGATLTDT
+148 TNGSGATLSDT
-159 GLYTAGQVEAQD
+159 GLYTAGQVEAPD
-171 VITVRDTKSGDTE
+171 VITVRDTKSGDTAV
-184 SLQYTVSK
+184 LQYTVTK

-212 LGTTGGSDRVTWT
+212 LSAAGGSDTVTWT
-225 KKSGPGSVVNGRVV
+225 KKSGPGSVVNGRIVL
-239 VEAGA
+239 EAGA

-256 TGDVAPVSVRVLDEL
+256 TGDTAPVMVRVLDEL
-271 TRPLLAHG
+271 TRPLLPHG
-279 KLSDVATLVTAD
+279 KLSDAATLVTAD

-314 GAVFIYKGSASGL
+314 GAVFIYKGTASGL
-327 PAKPT
+327 PTKPT

-379 LYSFKPGK
+379 LYTFKAGQGPT
-387 APALLRPALTGLGR
+387 LLRGALTGLGR

-427 ADLSTLSGISRRG
+427 ADLSTLPGISRRG
-440 VIDIFILNKG
+440 VIDIFLLTKG
-450 QTIPDLPTVRLGGQD
+450 QPVPDLPAVRLGGQD
-465 VDKNG
+465 L
-470 KFELKSTT
+470 KFTGEFDLKSTT

-492 GRPDLAALH
+492 GRPDLAALN
-501 RLTRFNADGTANG
+501 RLTRFNADGTING

-522 FARDTAPRYR
+522 FARATAPRYR
-532 SAADL
+532 PAPDE
-537 YVLVSNTAVETMAN
+537 YVLVSNSAVETLAN

-556 LGTIPGEGSRPPFL
+556 LGAIPGEGNRPPL
-570 LVMADKADA
+570 LVVMADKADA
-579 PDLRTTGG
+579 PDLRTSGG
-587 VAAQVDAGGAY
+587 VAAAQDAGGAY

-604 AMLAADP
+604 ATLVDEP
-611 AVVNPPTMPLA
+611 AKVKPATVPLTS
-622 NAFARFYGDARS
+622 AFARFYGDARG
-634 ITATR
+634 ITAAR

-660 ASVMAG
+660 ASVTAG

-676 LVFPLTGLSKD
+676 LVYPLTGLSKD

-693 LTALGGAAKSEV
+693 LAALGGAAKAEV
-705 LGAGLAAWNLPS
+705 LGAGLATWNLPS

-727 ASSTAGAF
+727 ATSAAGAF
-735 TGRVDVFS
+735 VGRVDVFNR
-743 KAGATIAEWSR
+743 AGASIAEWSR

-766 RFGETVAVARLND
+766 RFGEAVAVTRLNG

-788 GFSGPGPNSDGA
+788 GFSGPGPNNDGA

-810 DTTEPGK
+810 DTAEPGK

-828 WHGGRNVGVDV
+828 WYGGRNVGVDV

-856 TGLVI
+856 TALVI

-871 DPYVANACMTTATQS
+871 DPYVQNACMTTATQS

-895 QADGTFKQAYR
+895 QADGTFKPAYR
-906 VFAPSVVT
+906 VFAPSVVAT
-914 GCDDAAVVTRCR
+914 CDDPAATKCK

-943 GKQDL
+943 GKQDV

-964 EDASLAKMTLACD
+964 EDTSLAKMTLACD
-977 PAYSWPTTFMP
+977 PAWSWPAIPIVWPPTQWNTT
-988 GSPDGDWASTTMPT
+988 SLPT
-1002 TSAIATVGDLNGDGC
+1002 TSAIASVGDLNGDGC
-1017 HEVAWRYSDNAHS
+1017 DEVAWRYSDSAHS

-1035 YGFDA
+1035 YGFDT
-1040 GGTRCGGR
+1040 GGTRCAGR
-1048 TVASMVRIAGDPEK
+1048 TVGSTVRIAADAEVGRS
-1062 KIALM
+1062 LM
-1067 NLGIATT
+1067 NLGVATT
-1074 RAGKFLGDSRDFIAV
+1074 RAGKFLGTSGADYLAV
-1089 SANNYLF
+1089 SANNYLVD
-1096 EGVNQPTVLLY
+1096 GVSQQAVLLIQTSKLTPPASGETVLDL
-1107 DVAAINAKRPA
+1107 VNLAPLN
-1118 NGATKNEAVVGAI
+1118 
-1131 NDGLTPIPVT
+1131 LT

-1157 DLNGDGVPDLW
+1157 DLTGDGVPDLW

-1192 STGPLSPFL
+1192 STGALSPFL
-1201 LVVGDGAERSYLG
+1201 LVVGDGAERSFLG
-1214 QSIAVVPGSGGS
+1214 QSIAVTPGSGGS
-1226 PPSVVIGAPRS
+1226 PPSVIIGAPRS
-1237 YRTGTQNGTAYSLPL
+1237 YRTGTQNGTAYALPL

>member
-7 ATPLAALLT
+7 ATPLCALLT

-40 LSLSAEPTTV
+40 LTLSAEPTTV
-50 RSGDVATLT
+50 RSGSVATLT

-67 SFRAEAGGTSGDMRG
+67 TYRAEAGGSSGDMRG
-82 NRFVAGGT
+82 NRFVAGAT
-90 AGEATLTVVDEQCGG
+90 PGEDTLTVVDEQCGG
-105 ATSVRVKVISRFGV
+105 ATSVKVKVIAGFGV

-133 IATEGLVG
+133 IRIEGLVG
-141 TATFTLT
+141 TAAFTLST
-148 GNGSGATLTDT
+148 NGSGATLTDT

-171 VITVRDTKSGDTE
+171 VITVRDTKSGDTVA
-184 SLQYTVSK
+184 LQYTVSK

-198 DPQYLGVPSGSSAP
+198 DPLYLGVPSGSSAP
-212 LGTTGGSDRVTWT
+212 LGTAGGSDTVTWT

-244 TGTVVLEAKDAF
+244 TGTIVVEAKDTF

-304 RESELSRPTG
+304 RESELARPTG

-327 PAKPT
+327 PSKPT

-340 GALFGDMLAAGDLDG
+340 GALFGDMMAAGDLDG

-379 LYSFKPGK
+379 LYTFKPGQ

-401 GGFGTGMAI
+401 GGFGTGLAI

-440 VIDIFILNKG
+440 VIDIFILTKG
-450 QTIPDLPTVRLGGQD
+450 QAVPDLPVVRLGGQD
-465 VDKNG
+465 LKANG
-470 KFELKSTT
+470 DFELKSTT

-501 RLTRFNADGTANG
+501 RLTRFNADGTTNG

-532 SAADL
+532 SAADQ

-556 LGTIPGEGSRPPFL
+556 LGAIPGEGNRPPFL
-570 LVMADKADA
+570 VVMADKADA
-579 PDLRTTGG
+579 PDLRTSGG
-587 VAAQVDAGGAY
+587 VAAAQDAGGAY

-604 AMLAADP
+604 ATLAADP
-611 AVVNPPTMPLA
+611 ATAKPSTVPLA
-622 NAFARFYGDARS
+622 SAYARFYGDTRS
-634 ITATR
+634 MTATR

-660 ASVMAG
+660 ASVTAG

-676 LVFPLTGLSKD
+676 LVYPLTGLSKD

-693 LTALGGAAKSEV
+693 LAALGGAAKAEV

-727 ASSTAGAF
+727 ATTAAGAF

-743 KAGATIAEWSR
+743 KAGASIAEWSR
-754 SGMDVTAKASVE
+754 REMDVTAKASVE
-766 RFGETVAVARLND
+766 RFGETVAVARLNT
-779 KVMALVGSP
+779 KVVALVGSP
-788 GFSGPGPNSDGA
+788 GFSGPGPNNDGA

-810 DTTEPGK
+810 DTAEPGK

-828 WHGGRNVGVDV
+828 WYGGRNVGVDV

-871 DPYVANACMTTATQS
+871 DPYVQNACMTTATQS

-895 QADGTFKQAYR
+895 QADGTFKPAYR

-914 GCDDAAVVTRCR
+914 DCDDAAAARCK
-926 RTTIGRGV
+926 RTSIGRGV

-943 GKQDL
+943 GRQDL
-948 AVLRDRGMD
+948 AVLRDRGFEL
-957 VFLGRAP
+957 FLGRAP

-977 PAYSWPTTFMP
+977 PLYSSFFSATTA
-988 GSPDGDWASTTMPT
+988 GQQ
-1002 TSAIATVGDLNGDGC
+1002 TSAPAALGDLNGDKC
-1017 HEVAWRYSDNAHS
+1017 DEVAWRYNDNTRS
-1030 GIVIA
+1030 GIVIL
-1035 YGFDA
+1035 YGYDP

-1048 TVASMVRIAGDPEK
+1048 TKASMVRIAGDPEK
-1062 KIALM
+1062 GITLM
-1067 NLGIATT
+1067 NLGVATT
-1074 RAGKFLGDSRDFIAV
+1074 RAGKFLGDARDFIAV
-1089 SANNYLF
+1089 TANNYLF

-1107 DVAAINAKRPA
+1107 DIAAINAKRPA
-1118 NGATKNEAVVGAI
+1118 EGETVVGAT

-1168 VGAPNASVAS
+1168 VGAPNASVAA

-1192 STGPLSPFL
+1192 STGALSPFL

>member
-16 LACDGELKP
+16 LGCDGELKP
-25 AEQLPYVG
+25 ADQLPYVG

-40 LSLSAEPTTV
+40 LTLSAEPTTV
-50 RSGDVATLT
+50 RSGSVATLT

-67 SFRAEAGGTSGDMRG
+67 SYRAEAGGSSGDMRG
-82 NRFVAGGT
+82 NRFVAGAT
-90 AGEATLTVVDEQCGG
+90 PGEDTLTVVDEQCGG
-105 ATSVRVKVISRFGV
+105 ATSVRVKVIAGFGV
-119 APARAMLRPGTSFQ
+119 SPARAMLRPGTSFQ
-133 IATEGLVG
+133 ILIEGLVG
-141 TATFTLT
+141 TAVFTLT
-148 GNGSGATLTDT
+148 TNGSGATLSDT
-159 GLYTAGQVEAQD
+159 GVYTAGQVEAQD
-171 VITVRDTKSGDTE
+171 VITVRDTKSGDTVA
-184 SLQYTVSK
+184 LQYTVSK

-212 LGTTGGSDRVTWT
+212 LAATGGTDRVTWT
-225 KKSGPGSVVNGRVV
+225 KKSGPGSVVNGRIV

-314 GAVFIYKGSASGL
+314 GAVFVYKGTASGL

-355 DGIADLA
+355 DGISDLA
-362 VSSPAADVT
+362 VSSPGADVT

-379 LYSFKPGK
+379 LYSFKPGQG
-387 APALLRPALTGLGR
+387 PALLRPALTGLGR

-427 ADLSTLSGISRRG
+427 GDLSTLSGISRRG
-440 VIDIFILNKG
+440 VVDIFILNKG
-450 QTIPDLPTVRLGGQD
+450 QTVPDLPAVRLGGQD
-465 VDKNG
+465 LDKDG
-470 KFELKSTT
+470 KFVLRSTT
-478 ELGRALVVA
+478 ELGRALAVA

-501 RLTRFNADGTANG
+501 RLTRFNADGTTNG

-537 YVLVSNTAVETMAN
+537 YVLVSNTAVEPMAN

-570 LVMADKADA
+570 LVMADRADS
-579 PDLRTTGG
+579 PNLSTSGG
-587 VAAQVDAGGAY
+587 GASQQDAGGAY

-604 AMLAADP
+604 AKLAADP
-611 AVVNPPTMPLA
+611 AAVNPPTVALTSA
-622 NAFARFYGDARS
+622 IARFYGDARS
-634 ITATR
+634 INATR
-639 SWAVMDVDGTP
+639 SWAVMDVDGTQ
-650 GPELLLGAPY
+650 GAELLLGAPY
-660 ASVMAG
+660 ASVTAG
-666 TATLG
+666 TTTLG

-676 LVFPLTGLSKD
+676 LVYPLTGLTKG

-693 LTALGGAAKSEV
+693 LAALGGAAKSEV
-705 LGAGLAAWNLPS
+705 LGAGLAAWSLPS

-727 ASSTAGAF
+727 ASSASGAF
-735 TGRVDVFS
+735 TGRVDVFTR
-743 KAGATIAEWSR
+743 AGASVADWAR

-766 RFGETVAVARLND
+766 RFGETVAVSRLGT
-779 KVMALVGSP
+779 KVVALVGSP
-788 GFSGPGPNSDGA
+788 GFSGPGPNNDGA

-810 DTTEPGK
+810 DTAEPGK

-828 WHGGRNVGVDV
+828 WYGGRNVGVDV

-851 MVAGA
+851 LVAGA

-871 DPYVANACMTTATQS
+871 DPYVQNACLTTATQS
-886 LGGLLVSLG
+886 LGGLLVSVG
-895 QADGTFKQAYR
+895 QADGTFKPAYR
-906 VFAPSVVT
+906 VFAPSVVE
-914 GCDDAAVVTRCR
+914 GCHDAANTRCK

-943 GKQDL
+943 GKQDV

-964 EDASLAKMTLACD
+964 EDASLAKLTLACD
-977 PAYSWPTTFMP
+977 AAYSWPSAPMP
-988 GSPDGDWASTTMPT
+988 APHWGDTVMPA
-1002 TSAIATVGDLNGDGC
+1002 TSAIASVGDLNGDGC
-1017 HEVAWRYSDNAHS
+1017 AEVAWRYSDNTHS

-1035 YGFDA
+1035 YGFDK

-1048 TVASMVRIAGDPEK
+1048 TVGTTVRIAADTEVGR
-1062 KIALM
+1062 ALM
-1067 NLGIATT
+1067 NLGVATT
-1074 RAGKFLGDSRDFIAV
+1074 RAGKFLGASGADYLAV
-1089 SANNYLF
+1089 SANNYLVD
-1096 EGVNQPTVLLY
+1096 GVSQQAVLLIQTSKLAPPATGETLL
-1107 DVAAINAKRPA
+1107 DVTDLAPLN
-1118 NGATKNEAVVGAI
+1118 
-1131 NDGLTPIPVT
+1131 LT
-1141 YRARAVSFG
+1141 YRTRAVSFG

-1157 DLNGDGVPDLW
+1157 DLTGDGVPDLW

-1178 DGDGAAFLFAGGAK
+1178 DGDGAAFLFAGGTK

-1201 LVVGDGAERSYLG
+1201 LVVGDGAERSFLG
-1214 QSIAVVPGSGGS
+1214 QSLSVVPGSGGS
-1226 PPSVVIGAPRS
+1226 PPTAIIGAPRS
-1237 YRTGTQNGTAYSLPL
+1237 YRTGTQNGTAYALPL

>member
-33 PCEGLAP
+33 PCDGLVP
-40 LSLSAEPTTV
+40 LTLSAEPTTV
-50 RSGDVATLT
+50 RSGDVSTLT

-67 SFRAEAGGTSGDMRG
+67 SFRAEAGGSSGDMRG
-82 NRFVAGGT
+82 NRFIAGGT
-90 AGEATLTVVDEQCGG
+90 PGEATLTVVDEQCGG

-133 IATEGLVG
+133 ILIEGLVG
-141 TATFTLT
+141 TATFSLT
-148 GNGSGATLTDT
+148 TNGSGATLTDT

-212 LGTTGGSDRVTWT
+212 LGTAGGSDRVTWT
-225 KKSGPGSVVNGRVV
+225 KKSGPGSVVNGRIV

-291 FDGDGIQDLAVGQ
+291 LDGDGIQDLAVGQ

-355 DGIADLA
+355 DGVADLA

-379 LYSFKPGK
+379 LYTFKPGQG
-387 APALLRPALTGLGR
+387 PALLRPALTGLGR

-440 VIDIFILNKG
+440 VIDIFLLTKG
-450 QTIPDLPTVRLGGQD
+450 QPVPDLPAVRLGGQD
-465 VDKNG
+465 LKANG
-470 KFELKSTT
+470 AFDLKSNT

-492 GRPDLAALH
+492 GRPDLAALN
-501 RLTRFNADGTANG
+501 RLTRFNADGSTNG

-532 SAADL
+532 SVPDQ

-556 LGTIPGEGSRPPFL
+556 LGAIPGEGNRPPFL
-570 LVMADKADA
+570 LVMADRADA
-579 PDLRTTGG
+579 PDLRTSGG
-587 VAAQVDAGGAY
+587 VAAAQDAGGAY

-604 AMLAADP
+604 ATLAADP
-611 AVVNPPTMPLA
+611 SMVNPSTVPLA
-622 NAFARFYGDARS
+622 NAYARFYGDARS

-660 ASVMAG
+660 AAVTAG

-693 LTALGGAAKSEV
+693 LAALGGAAKAEV

-727 ASSTAGAF
+727 ASTAAGAF

-743 KAGATIAEWSR
+743 KAGATLAEWSR
-754 SGMDVTAKASVE
+754 REMDVTAKASVE

-779 KVMALVGSP
+779 KVVALVGSP
-788 GFSGPGPNSDGA
+788 GFSGPGPNNDGA

-810 DTTEPGK
+810 DTAAPGK

-828 WHGGRNVGVDV
+828 WYGGRNVGVDV

-861 PATNSAATER
+861 PATNSAAAER

-886 LGGLLVSLG
+886 LGGLLVSVG
-895 QADGTFKQAYR
+895 QADGTFKPAYR

-914 GCDDAAVVTRCR
+914 GCDDAAAARCK
-926 RTTIGRGV
+926 RTSIGRGV

-943 GKQDL
+943 GRQDL
-948 AVLRDRGMD
+948 GVLRDRGFEL
-957 VFLGRAP
+957 FLGRAP
-964 EDASLAKMTLACD
+964 EDASFAKMTLACD
-977 PAYSWPTTFMP
+977 PLYSSFFSAATA
-988 GSPDGDWASTTMPT
+988 GQQ
-1002 TSAIATVGDLNGDGC
+1002 TSAPAALGDLNGDGC
-1017 HEVAWRYSDNAHS
+1017 DEVAWRYNDNTRS
-1030 GIVIA
+1030 GIVIL
-1035 YGFDA
+1035 YGYDP

-1048 TVASMVRIAGDPEK
+1048 TTPSMVRIAGDPEK
-1062 KIALM
+1062 AIALM
-1067 NLGIATT
+1067 NLGVATT
-1074 RAGKFLGDSRDFIAV
+1074 RAGRFLGDSRDFIAV
-1089 SANNYLF
+1089 TANNYLF

-1118 NGATKNEAVVGAI
+1118 SGEAVVGAI

-1192 STGPLSPFL
+1192 STGALSPFL

-1214 QSIAVVPGSGGS
+1214 QSIAVVPGAGSS

-1237 YRTGTQNGTAYSLPL
+1237 YRTGTQNGTAYALPL